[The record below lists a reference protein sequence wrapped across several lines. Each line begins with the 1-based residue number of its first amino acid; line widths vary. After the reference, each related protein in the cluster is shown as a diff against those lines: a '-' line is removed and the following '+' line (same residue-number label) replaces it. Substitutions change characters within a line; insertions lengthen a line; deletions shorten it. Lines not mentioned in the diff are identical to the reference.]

1 MVLLVPSP
9 PLIQPVPL
17 VLPAPLDQGHHARL
31 SLQDCLLILL
41 NHPILEI
48 RDALLGQEAL
58 AFQAALFFPVALKV
72 HLFRVPHLGHLH
84 HLFLAGQAI
93 LWDQVDLWNQARLA
107 LLPHP
112 AALET
117 LEVQGNPSFLQNDGS
132 MMSLGDKAILN
143 LTC

>member
-1 MVLLVPSP
+1 MVLLVPSH

-41 NHPILEI
+41 NRPILETH
-48 RDALLGQEAL
+48 DALLVQGAL
-58 AFQAALFFPVALKV
+58 AFRAALFFPVALKV

-93 LWDQVDLWNQARLA
+93 LWDQVDLWHQARLA

-112 AALET
+112 DPLEI
-117 LEVQGNPSFLQNDGS
+117 LEVQEVPSFLQING
-132 MMSLGDKAILN
+132 
-143 LTC
+143 